1 MVGLGVISFVSG
13 YWRRFTGQR
22 ISLDVQYDLRNSV
35 FEHLQRLD
43 FAAHDNMQTGQ
54 LMSRATADVT
64 LLERF
69 LAQLPNTLGNI
80 VQVVVAIIAMLFLSP
95 PLTLVALLCIP
106 TLLGLATHDAGEV
119 VPRQLARAQRQADVA
134 GVVEEAVSGV
144 RVVKAFG
151 QEQRELAAAR
161 RARPRPVPQPDARR
175 CDCRRAT
182 NRRSRRSRRSR
193 RPPSSASA
201 VGWRSTAT

>member
-1 MVGLGVISFVSG
+1 METVAPKDTEAAAPPRRPPRSRPAPVRHVEPAPPGSGGWVRRLMPYLMAHRRNAILAFGLAVVGQGLTALAPLIQAILIDDVLIAHTQPLWPWLGVMIVLGAISFVSG

-80 VQVVVAIIAMLFLSP
+80 VQVVVAII
-95 PLTLVALLCIP
+95 
-106 TLLGLATHDAGEV
+106 
-119 VPRQLARAQRQADVA
+119 
-134 GVVEEAVSGV
+134 
-144 RVVKAFG
+144 
-151 QEQRELAAAR
+151 
-161 RARPRPVPQPDARR
+161 
-175 CDCRRAT
+175 
-182 NRRSRRSRRSR
+182 
-193 RPPSSASA
+193 
-201 VGWRSTAT
+201 